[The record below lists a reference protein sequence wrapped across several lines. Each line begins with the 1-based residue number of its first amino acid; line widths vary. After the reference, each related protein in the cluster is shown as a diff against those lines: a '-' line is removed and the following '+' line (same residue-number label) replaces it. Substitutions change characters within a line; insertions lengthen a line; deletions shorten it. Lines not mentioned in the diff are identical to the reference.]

1 MDAPPG
7 YSYTSIEIGYFTDQ
21 FDKLYAR
28 VEELGR
34 VLINAQMSGLEG

>member
-21 FDKLYAR
+21 FDKLYIR
-28 VEELGR
+28 TEELIHDMT
-34 VLINAQMSGLEG
+34 LAQL